1 MNSYIYKSM
10 INRVMHS
17 DVFKAEEDWTKSQQ
31 NDFALSIRK
40 WLVLQAY
47 APKSQQN
54 DWLLGLLYIWKMMY
68 QYLPSGGAIWSMCI
82 AKGMTRIWEQQAEL
96 FR

>member
-1 MNSYIYKSM
+1 MEMNSYIYKSM

-17 DVFKAEEDWTKSQQ
+17 DIFKAEEDWT
-31 NDFALSIRK
+31 
-40 WLVLQAY
+40 
-47 APKSQQN
+47 KSQQN

-82 AKGMTRIWEQQAEL
+82 AKGMTRI
-96 FR
+96 

>member
-1 MNSYIYKSM
+1 MEMNSYIYKSM

-17 DVFKAEEDWTKSQQ
+17 DIFKAEEDWT
-31 NDFALSIRK
+31 
-40 WLVLQAY
+40 
-47 APKSQQN
+47 KSQQN